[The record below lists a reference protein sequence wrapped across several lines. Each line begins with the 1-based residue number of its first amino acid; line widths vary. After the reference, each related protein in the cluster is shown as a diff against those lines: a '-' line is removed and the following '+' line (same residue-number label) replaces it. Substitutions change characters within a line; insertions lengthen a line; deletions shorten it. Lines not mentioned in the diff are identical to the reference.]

1 MKPPLLRMTASPCPP
16 LLRPRRCSYA
26 TPALPR
32 GNWRRSFAA
41 LALLG
46 LAATDGGG
54 GGGTRL
60 RLPVANSC
68 VTSPFGPRR
77 ALGPGT
83 PAGFHDGIDLRAP
96 AGTPVVA
103 IADGEVLRVHRGGPG
118 GLFVTVRHGDLVALY
133 AHLGRLTPALAEGAR
148 TLRQGETL
156 GVAGRSGIS
165 YGAHLYFEVRRAG
178 VALDPAMLFDVAA
191 CR

>member
-1 MKPPLLRMTASPCPP
+1 MKPLPSPIVPLSRPP
-16 LLRPRRCSYA
+16 PHWPGRCSYA

-32 GNWRRSFAA
+32 GNWRRRLAA

-46 LAATDGGG
+46 LAAADGGG
-54 GGGTRL
+54 GAGTRL
-60 RLPVANSC
+60 RLPVADSC

-83 PAGFHDGIDLRAP
+83 PAGFHAGIDLRAP
-96 AGTPVVA
+96 AGMPVVA

-165 YGAHLYFEVRRAG
+165 YGAHLYFEIRRAG
-178 VALDPAMLFDVAA
+178 VALDPATLFDVAA